1 MVVPER
7 CEVQQPPT
15 PLPIHHPKLLTKFA
29 SFVTPPAEATARNP
43 RRKMNS
49 LFNSALKQTQSI
61 KKDLGTFAESPGT
74 SSPALQGQISA
85 SLASLS
91 RTIDDYDSMA
101 RREIVPAKQEK
112 AFQRVKNFRKEISEY
127 RQQFVKLKG
136 EREDAEHTVAR
147 GELLGR
153 RGHSSA
159 TPENPYA
166 NTTHTRNISSQ
177 HSPFA
182 PAGGV
187 AQTHTMSQEDHAFRE
202 RDFMSRTNDQLDD
215 FLDRGR
221 AVLADLGEQ
230 RQMLK
235 NTQRKL
241 YNVANTLGVS
251 KDTIRMIERRA
262 MQDKWIFYGGIA
274 VFFLFCYLVL
284 RLLR

>member
-1 MVVPER
+1 
-7 CEVQQPPT
+7 
-15 PLPIHHPKLLTKFA
+15 
-29 SFVTPPAEATARNP
+29 
-43 RRKMNS
+43 MNS
-49 LFNSALKQTQSI
+49 LFNSALKQTASV
-61 KKDLGTFAESPGT
+61 KKDLASFAESPVS

-85 SLASLS
+85 SLASLA

-112 AFQRVKNFRKEISEY
+112 AFQRVKNFRKEMSEF
-127 RQQFVKLKG
+127 RQQFDQLKSDRA
-136 EREDAEHTVAR
+136 EKEHTVAR

-166 NTTHTRNISSQ
+166 NAHTRNHSASLQ

-182 PAGGV
+182 PAPGNGLGMGSGSL
-187 AQTHTMSQEDHAFRE
+187 QREDHVFRE

-215 FLDRGR
+215 YLDRGR

-230 RQMLK
+230 RAMLK

-241 YNVANTLGVS
+241 YSVANTLGVS
-251 KDTIRMIERRA
+251 RDTIRMIERRA
-262 MQDKWIFYGGIA
+262 AQDKWIFYGGVI
-274 VFFLFCYLVL
+274 VFFVFCYLVL
-284 RLLR
+284 RWLR